1 MSAIA
6 EQLKPMLAAL
16 TTEDR
21 REVMAYLAGLNGDGE
36 LAEEEW
42 EDAWADEINRRVAD
56 SKAGNVRLIPAEEVF
71 RELDEKLK

>member
-1 MSAIA
+1 MSATA
-6 EQLKPMLAAL
+6 ERLKPMLDAL

-21 REVMAYLAGLNGDGE
+21 HEVMAYLQRLDAEPE
-36 LAEEEW
+36 LSPDEW